1 MTEAWFVGVDW
12 GSKEHHVCLLDA
24 SGKVVGQRAFDHN
37 GEGLSAMADWL
48 LVRTGKPPS
57 EVGVAIEVPHGPVV
71 ESLME
76 RGFNVHSINPRQ
88 LDRFRDRFSVAGAKD
103 DRRDARVLAAALR
116 TDPECLRPLQ
126 APDEITL
133 QLRAWT
139 RARKQLVED
148 RKRLSNQVRDLLWR
162 YYPQLLEAVKN
173 DVSANWAMAL
183 WRCVP
188 TPAKALRVREET
200 IAKLLKKHRIRRLT
214 ADQLLALLRQQS
226 IDVGHGVVDAA
237 TSHIDTL
244 MPVLKVVN
252 RQIANIDQR
261 LERMTRQMAEPLVL
275 QQNDG
280 STTVEHT
287 DAGILR
293 SIPGVGTVVLAT
305 LLAEAHEPLRRRDP
319 QALRC
324 LAGAAPVTKRSGKK
338 LIVVRRLAANDRLA
352 DAAHHWARVAA
363 QRDAISKTKCK
374 RMRARGHRYGRALRQ
389 VSDRLIHVACAMLRD
404 RKLFDPHRAA
414 ARSRPRPEAS

>member
-12 GSKEHHVCLLDA
+12 GSKKHHACLLDA
-24 SGKVVGQRAFDHN
+24 SGKVVGQRVFDHN

-48 LVRTGKPPS
+48 LLRTGKPPS

-76 RGFNVHSINPRQ
+76 RGFDVHSINPRQ

-116 TDPECLRPLQ
+116 TDPECLRRLQ
-126 APDEITL
+126 APDEVTL

-148 RKRLSNQVRDLLWR
+148 QKRLSNQTRDLLWR

-173 DVSANWAMAL
+173 DVSANWALAL
-183 WRCVP
+183 WRLVP
-188 TPAKALRVREET
+188 TPAKALRVREAT
-200 IAKLLKKHRIRRLT
+200 IAELLKKHRIRRLT
-214 ADQLLALLRQQS
+214 AAQLLALLRQQP
-226 IDVGHGVVDAA
+226 IAVGPGVVKAA
-237 TSHIDTL
+237 TSHIDAL

-252 RQIANIDQR
+252 RQIADIDR
-261 LERMTRQMAEPLVL
+261 SLERITRQMAEPGVVE
-275 QQNDG
+275 QPDG

-287 DAGILR
+287 DAGILH

-324 LAGAAPVTKRSGKK
+324 LAGAAPVTRRSGNK
-338 LIVVRRLAANDRLA
+338 LIVVRRLAANERLA

-363 QRDAISKTKCK
+363 QRDTISKTKCIS
-374 RMRARGHRYGRALRQ
+374 MRARGHRYGRALRQ
-389 VSDRLIHVACAMLRD
+389 LSDRLFHVACAMLRD
-404 RKLFDPHRAA
+404 RTLFDPHRPSAS
-414 ARSRPRPEAS
+414 SRPRPEAA